1 MGRRLIE
8 PLRRSSP
15 ISPARLP
22 IYGVPL
28 PDSSNRRRGC
38 RRELQH
44 SRRFPAR
51 ARMFRAL
58 KSSLAAYEERRRRKM
73 FMDRYDR
80 QIVAA
85 LQDDADRTAE
95 QLSEHVALSPSAIQR
110 RIRRLKQAGIIQR
123 IVAIANPRSLGAP
136 TFFIVSL
143 QVERERPELLAQLR
157 RWLAAE
163 PQVQQAYYVT
173 GDSDFILV
181 VTAPDTESFEALMS
195 RLMTD
200 NANVRRFT
208 TSVTLGLVKRGMSIA
223 LPETDL

>member
-1 MGRRLIE
+1 
-8 PLRRSSP
+8 
-15 ISPARLP
+15 
-22 IYGVPL
+22 
-28 PDSSNRRRGC
+28 
-38 RRELQH
+38 
-44 SRRFPAR
+44 
-51 ARMFRAL
+51 
-58 KSSLAAYEERRRRKM
+58 
-73 FMDRYDR
+73 MDRYDR

-110 RIRRLKQAGIIQR
+110 RIRRLKETGAIQR
-123 IVAIANPRSLGAP
+123 VVAIANPRSLGSP
-136 TFFIVSL
+136 TFFIVAL

-157 RWLAAE
+157 RWLGAE

-208 TSVTLGLVKRGMSIA
+208 TSVTLGLVKRGMAIA
-223 LPETDL
+223 LPEAEI